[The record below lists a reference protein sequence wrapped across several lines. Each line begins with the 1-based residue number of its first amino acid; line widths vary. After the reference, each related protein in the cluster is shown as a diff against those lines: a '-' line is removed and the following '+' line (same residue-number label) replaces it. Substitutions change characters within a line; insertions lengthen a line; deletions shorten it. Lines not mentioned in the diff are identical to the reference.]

1 MHKGLKMRIIRRQST
16 IVKYSEINRRF
27 NDLMKRDAN
36 GIRPN
41 VDDVMA
47 LLATQYFCSTYTIER
62 ALATPL
68 EKIPA
73 A

>member
-1 MHKGLKMRIIRRQST
+1 
-16 IVKYSEINRRF
+16 
-27 NDLMKRDAN
+27 MKRDAN